1 MNVENHNLAVRIFDA
16 LSTKGVVMGNAS
28 IYIIEK
34 VLNDTSRP
42 TTAEGARPRC
52 KICGTT
58 KHHTDALG
66 YIVCNPPPRREK
78 P

>member
-1 MNVENHNLAVRIFDA
+1 
-16 LSTKGVVMGNAS
+16 
-28 IYIIEK
+28 
-34 VLNDTSRP
+34 LNDTSRP